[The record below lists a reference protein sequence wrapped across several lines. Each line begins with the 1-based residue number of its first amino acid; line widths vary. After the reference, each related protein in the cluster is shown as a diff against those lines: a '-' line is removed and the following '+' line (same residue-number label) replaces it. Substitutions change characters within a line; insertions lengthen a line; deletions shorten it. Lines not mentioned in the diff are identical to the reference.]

1 METRSIKY
9 YATCLIAVTGLL
21 LACEKEPAL
30 PDKPVY
36 PAGSNEAANQW
47 MLDSLR
53 RYYFWNTSLPGNPAL
68 DKEPQAFFRSVLH
81 NDDRFSLLFDPND
94 GATLTPSLR
103 TRYGFELSVLE
114 TGGRIVGVVTLVLKQ
129 SPAER
134 AGLKRGD
141 ILIQLNGKPFTK
153 ENAATLPVEFA
164 SGSSGTAVRAT
175 YAGGIWNEEE
185 PLTIGMMYTFEH
197 QDKYTVLDV
206 NGTKV
211 GYYFILSFNETGTYS
226 LLQAFGEFKQA
237 GVQEMVIDLRYNYG
251 GKVSSSAALGAM
263 LAPGISSNSPFI
275 TYKGNANGGTVH
287 HSFAQALAAE
297 EPGTDFNRITE
308 QSLNLKRVFVL
319 TTEATA
325 SASELILN
333 NLKPYM
339 EVIQVGETTYGKD
352 VASFEIKDR
361 RNPPEVRWVMHP
373 VIYKLSNSEGEGNYT
388 AGIAPTQG
396 NILSELEGLPD
407 DLLRE
412 LGDKEEALLAH
423 ALQMISRGSSYLQ
436 SHNTESRAK
445 PEYVLLSATAV
456 MQAYKEPPVYLR

>member
-275 TYKGNANGGTVH
+275 TYNGTPFLRTGSCRGRAGNGLQPDNGTVVKPKTGLRPH
-287 HSFAQALAAE
+287 HGSDGVGV
-297 EPGTDFNRITE
+297 GTDPE
-308 QSLNLKRVFVL
+308 Q
-319 TTEATA
+319 
-325 SASELILN
+325 
-333 NLKPYM
+333 P
-339 EVIQVGETTYGKD
+339 ETLYGSD
-352 VASFEIKDR
+352 TGR
-361 RNPPEVRWVMHP
+361 RNHLRQGCSLVRNKRPAQSARSTV
-373 VIYKLSNSEGEGNYT
+373 
-388 AGIAPTQG
+388 
-396 NILSELEGLPD
+396 
-407 DLLRE
+407 
-412 LGDKEEALLAH
+412 GDASGHL
-423 ALQMISRGSSYLQ
+423 
-436 SHNTESRAK
+436 
-445 PEYVLLSATAV
+445 
-456 MQAYKEPPVYLR
+456 